1 MAGPGSGW
9 KPDKSFA
16 MDMNKGPDW
25 SPNQWVAGAVG
36 FFVSA
41 AVGHL
46 LFVHGY
52 VTKNWGTILI
62 AIGLCVPPAVIGW
75 LNARKRRKRVLL

>member
-1 MAGPGSGW
+1 
-9 KPDKSFA
+9 

-25 SPNQWVAGAVG
+25 TPNQWVAGAVG

-46 LFVHGY
+46 LFIQGY

-62 AIGLCVPPAVIGW
+62 AVGLCVPPAIIGW
-75 LNARKRRKRVLL
+75 LNARKRRKRGLP